1 MRDLDCMSS
10 CCDFEGMKT
19 DSGLYETFDP
29 EESKLFLRVEGKEML
44 C

>member
-1 MRDLDCMSS
+1 MRERDCMSS
-10 CCDFEGMKT
+10 CCDFEGMK
-19 DSGLYETFDP
+19 SGSWRYETLDP